1 MKAIIAALAV
11 LAVASTAA
19 NAADCKSITDPQAR
33 LACFDKA
40 TKAPPKAKKA
50 HVDDYGAAKEAMARK
65 LNDPTSAQW
74 RDLFTVKTPDLGEVV
89 CGMVNSKNR
98 MGGYVGFTGFIY
110 EKNIRRAT
118 MMFSGREDPDYSGAA
133 AASYCVYCASDAR
146 GDRNIESHCPSLI
159 KAYRR

>member
-1 MKAIIAALAV
+1 MKTIATALAL
-11 LAVASTAA
+11 LAACTTSAL
-19 NAADCKSITDPQAR
+19 AADCKSITDAQSR

-40 TKAPPKAKKA
+40 TKPPPKAKKA
-50 HVDDYGAAKEAMARK
+50 RGDEYGPAKEAMARK

-74 RDLFTVKTPDLGEVV
+74 RDLFTVKTPDIGDVV

-98 MGGYVGFTGFIY
+98 MGGYVGFTGFIF
-110 EKNIRRAT
+110 EKNRGRAT

-133 AASYCVYCASDAR
+133 AASYCVYCATDPR

-159 KAYRR
+159 QSYRR